1 MKTKTILIILIFL
14 LNNSILK
21 SQDTFS
27 IVAIDPET
35 GEVGSAG
42 ASCVNLLPYPSYR
55 DGFLGELFPGVGAIN
70 TQAYYLESNQVN
82 ARNRMNLGDTP
93 SEIIAWLEAND
104 VQNHPEIRQYGV
116 VAFVDGE
123 PQSAAYTGVETDD
136 EKGHITGP
144 NYSIQGNILIGL
156 NVLSSME
163 AGFLQAEGDLAC
175 KLMAALQGAN
185 IAGADSR
192 CATNGTSSLFAFL
205 KVSEPG
211 AAFGEPTYM
220 YEVITSD
227 NAGIEPIDSLQIV
240 FDEQHVSCNILGLNN
255 QDSFDNVFEI
265 NPNPASE
272 IINISTQ
279 LIGKY
284 QLIIQNIAGQEVL
297 SAEFQNEK
305 NIDISSFDNGIYF
318 IQLSNGQEYYSRK
331 LIKR

>member
-70 TQAYYLESNQVN
+70 TQAHYLQSNQVN

-192 CATNGTSSLFAFL
+192 CATNGTSSLFAFV

-220 YEVITSD
+220 YEVITAD

-305 NIDISSFDNGIYF
+305 NIDISTFDNGIYF